1 VLLVVT
7 DRDQHDHSKMKAH
20 SVTLDDA
27 TVTKLE
33 KQLNERPDKNE
44 LIERNILKDD
54 KGIAPALIAARE
66 KLERSR
72 LEDKLDHALQQR
84 PKPEELVQQGILKDK
99 ETPAANV

>member
-1 VLLVVT
+1 
-7 DRDQHDHSKMKAH
+7 MKAR
-20 SVTLDDA
+20 SNSLDDA

-54 KGIAPALIAARE
+54 KGIAPSLIAARE

-72 LEDKLDHALQQR
+72 LEDKLDQALQQR

-99 ETPAANV
+99 ETQTPTANV